1 VRNSGAVPVAQ
12 VTVFEFAINL
22 KAAKGLGLA
31 VPATVLALAEAV
43 E

>member
-1 VRNSGAVPVAQ
+1 